1 MKDNRRR
8 VYHLNIS
15 KQHMKELQTLIKEE
29 RQRVHADYPNGCPK
43 ASALKGLQKALEN
56 AEYFYEK
63 HKAKEEQD
71 FRENE
76 EEQWFA
82 ENS

>member
-1 MKDNRRR
+1 MKDRRR
-8 VYHLNIS
+8 VYHLNVS
-15 KQHMKELQTLIKEE
+15 KKQMKELQVLISEE
-29 RQRVHADYPNGCPK
+29 RQRVRADHPNGCPK

-63 HKAKEEQD
+63 HKAEEEQK

-76 EEQWFA
+76 EEQWFS